1 MPRLVV
7 LLSLVA
13 VLLAPSR
20 AFAQRPDMNDPDFAR
35 MATALVTYEHF
46 ATRCAA
52 SKGMSERDAAQVEA
66 WRTANR
72 VELVRSRMR
81 ELELDPLQKGRIDQA
96 RADVV
101 KKFGTFSFLACRAAL
116 QATKQAEAQF
126 AANAPRVLAAL
137 GAAAPATAS
146 ATSAQVAPLAA
157 NIEAPARVPPT
168 PTPALAPDTTAAP
181 TAAAPPRAP
190 LLESIDSF
198 GFDTRPKMG
207 VGGFIALDIYPIVLF
222 RNGEVLTDVTGL
234 SFPAGLAAHK
244 RAHPDDWTRWRRS
257 GGRLQLAKA
266 SGWDVMEFQT
276 TYDRLPDGFRLDG
289 AYRHLSGAGTL
300 AVGGTQEVVAW
311 NEYRFWSD
319 GRVVRGGGAGGRAEA
334 GNASVATSSVAPNRR
349 GRYRVEGLTL
359 RITYDDGSVES
370 RLLIT
375 DPSDPR
381 PAIWLDGVGYA
392 RTRGG

>member
-1 MPRLVV
+1 MH
-7 LLSLVA
+7 
-13 VLLAPSR
+13 
-20 AFAQRPDMNDPDFAR
+20 DPDFAQ
-35 MATALVTYEHF
+35 AVSALLTYDHF

-66 WRTANR
+66 WRAANK
-72 VELVRSRMR
+72 VELVRSRML
-81 ELELDPLQKGRIDQA
+81 ELELDPQQKGRIDQA
-96 RADVV
+96 RTDVI
-101 KKFGTFSFLACRAAL
+101 KKFGTFSFLACRAAV
-116 QATKQAEAQF
+116 QSTKRPESQF
-126 AANAPRVLAAL
+126 AANAPRMLSAL
-137 GAAAPATAS
+137 GA
-146 ATSAQVAPLAA
+146 
-157 NIEAPARVPPT
+157 
-168 PTPALAPDTTAAP
+168 PTPAPGAVATTPVPSPSATATTTERARGAAATNPVPVPD
-181 TAAAPPRAP
+181 AAAPEPAAPRIP

-198 GFDTRPKMG
+198 GFDTRPTMG
-207 VGGFIALDIYPIVLF
+207 VGGFLALDIYPVVLF
-222 RNGEVLTDVTGL
+222 KNGEALTDVTGL

-244 RAHPDDWTRWRRS
+244 RANPDGWTRWRRN
-257 GGRLQLAKA
+257 GGKLQLAKTD
-266 SGWDVMEFQT
+266 GWEVMEFQT
-276 TYDRLPDGFRLDG
+276 TYARLPDGFRLDG

-334 GNASVATSSVAPNRR
+334 GDASVATSSVAPNRR

-375 DPSDPR
+375 DPSDPK

-392 RTRGG
+392 RRRGG